1 MKGYTSVVNVLL
13 ASGADVNIKNIQGFT
28 AIMMAAGQGYVEIF
42 QSLMRYEADINAK
55 SDSGQTAL
63 KLAKSG
69 LAKSGSE
76 GHFIIVQWLEQASEA
91 Q

>member
-42 QSLMRYEADINAK
+42 QSLMMPRLFSYQPRKCAV
-55 SDSGQTAL
+55 SAL
-63 KLAKSG
+63 
-69 LAKSGSE
+69 
-76 GHFIIVQWLEQASEA
+76 
-91 Q
+91 